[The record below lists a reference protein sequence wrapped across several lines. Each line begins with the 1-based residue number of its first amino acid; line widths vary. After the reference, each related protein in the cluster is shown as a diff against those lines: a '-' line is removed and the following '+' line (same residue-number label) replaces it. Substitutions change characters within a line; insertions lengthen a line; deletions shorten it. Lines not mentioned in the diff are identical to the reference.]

1 MVTIQ
6 VCDVSDRAVAVLR
19 RRAQAAGTTLE
30 RWLRDEIERLAESPT
45 DEELY
50 DQIDRFVSQPN
61 PGTGEAASTTGPP
74 PS

>member
-19 RRAQAAGTTLE
+19 RRAAAAGVPLE
-30 RWLRDEIERLAESPT
+30 RYLRDEIERLAEGPT

-61 PGTGEAASTTGPP
+61 PGAGEVACEAEEAS
-74 PS
+74 